1 MRKTLALFLLLAL
14 CLSLAPL
21 PVRAAENEG
30 AASSHTISSSCFVSE
45 NGDLYQW
52 RPSGTLYSTDEII
65 RSTPVKIE
73 GISDVVQVTGDE
85 YAAAAVTAD
94 GSLYTWG
101 AHLQTK
107 LGIGDPSAP
116 ETPVLVSTLSNVVS
130 VSLWDYGD
138 LTCAAVTAD
147 GSLYAWGDVLQSYG
161 NSTMYSVPHKI
172 EGVSDATAAFAGEG
186 SRFSYIAKDGTLY
199 SWGLPNGNSSPA
211 GMQKVLSDVVSMSYG
226 RLTACAVTADGTL
239 YTWGYH
245 YDFAL
250 GLSREQAANLT
261 NSYAP
266 QPIPILE
273 NIRTAHMGRK
283 FYGLAVTNDGRLYT
297 WGDYG
302 DPNRDRGEW
311 GSFILDSPTLLD
323 CDGVKFIDAIPDR
336 GSNIALT
343 EDGKIYAWF
352 GSLAPVYLTDGVKMP
367 DTPIAPNTPAAE
379 PTEIPIGRQQSIAR
393 DYYITENG
401 DLYHI
406 PWHYYD
412 IFNYEASPSEN
423 VQKLK
428 ATKMENFSNIVSF
441 QISHNMGTIITEDG
455 SLYLREYQRI
465 DPGTDTEV
473 ETFTKV
479 EGLSH
484 VVSADAWGNSGIAAT
499 ADGSVYVWGNVYMGD
514 DKNWNPIVEIF
525 QTPQKVEGLSD
536 VASVGCGSSIFAAVT
551 NTGDLYTWGMGPSGE
566 TGYGEGQPKSS
577 AVPKKILEDVA
588 FVECGQHTT
597 CAVTRQGDL
606 YVWGG
611 NFEHHAI
618 GLDQPGTFNVLQPT
632 FLMGNVREVSLGR
645 FFGGA
650 VTNDGELYLWG
661 YYLGDMSEKHQEDY
675 GFSTPTLIDTGG
687 VRFADLFLD
696 GYLNTLLSED
706 GGFYLFGLGLVPK
719 DQVNASQMVRFT
731 GGVKVPGQVAGDMG
745 RFTASRTYQPGQFSD
760 VDEGQWYGTQQQ
772 GTIRQ
777 AYELG
782 LIDGMADG
790 SFSPDSP
797 LRLSEAI
804 KLACTVRSIYTG
816 SQVTLT
822 DGVPWY
828 MPYVDYGI
836 FAGILLPG
844 EFDDLTA
851 YATRS
856 QMAYLFANALPADE
870 LPVLDAGALPPDVSD
885 SDPYAQQI
893 RLLYQAG
900 VLQGNDAS
908 GAFQGDQPITRA
920 QATAILTRLALP
932 GQRTA

>member
-21 PVRAAENEG
+21 PVRAAE
-30 AASSHTISSSCFVSE
+30 
-45 NGDLYQW
+45 
-52 RPSGTLYSTDEII
+52 
-65 RSTPVKIE
+65 
-73 GISDVVQVTGDE
+73 
-85 YAAAAVTAD
+85 
-94 GSLYTWG
+94 
-101 AHLQTK
+101 
-107 LGIGDPSAP
+107 
-116 ETPVLVSTLSNVVS
+116 
-130 VSLWDYGD
+130 
-138 LTCAAVTAD
+138 
-147 GSLYAWGDVLQSYG
+147 
-161 NSTMYSVPHKI
+161 
-172 EGVSDATAAFAGEG
+172 
-186 SRFSYIAKDGTLY
+186 
-199 SWGLPNGNSSPA
+199 
-211 GMQKVLSDVVSMSYG
+211 
-226 RLTACAVTADGTL
+226 
-239 YTWGYH
+239 
-245 YDFAL
+245 
-250 GLSREQAANLT
+250 
-261 NSYAP
+261 
-266 QPIPILE
+266 
-273 NIRTAHMGRK
+273 
-283 FYGLAVTNDGRLYT
+283 
-297 WGDYG
+297 
-302 DPNRDRGEW
+302 
-311 GSFILDSPTLLD
+311 
-323 CDGVKFIDAIPDR
+323 
-336 GSNIALT
+336 
-343 EDGKIYAWF
+343 
-352 GSLAPVYLTDGVKMP
+352 
-367 DTPIAPNTPAAE
+367 
-379 PTEIPIGRQQSIAR
+379 PTEIPIGRQQSIALEH
-393 DYYITENG
+393 YVTENG

-406 PWHYYD
+406 PWDYYD
-412 IFNYEASPSEN
+412 IFNSEAPPSEN
-423 VQKLK
+423 VQKIEAVK
-428 ATKMENFSNIVSF
+428 AEGLSQAVS
-441 QISHNMGTIITEDG
+441 ISGEGAAITADG
-455 SLYLREYQRI
+455 SLYLL
-465 DPGTDTEV
+465 
-473 ETFTKV
+473 ETRQVPSDSDIPQFVDVFTKV

-484 VVSADAWGNSGIAAT
+484 VVSADAWGDSGIAAT
-499 ADGSVYVWGNVYMGD
+499 ADGSVYVWGDVYMGD
-514 DKNWNPIVEIF
+514 DKNWNPIVKTF
-525 QTPQKVEGLSD
+525 QAPQKVEGLSD

-551 NTGDLYTWGMGPSGE
+551 NTGDLYTWGMGPYGE

-588 FVECGQHTT
+588 FVECDQYTT
-597 CAVTRQGDL
+597 AAVTRQGDL

-611 NFEHHAI
+611 NFEHNAI

-632 FLMGNVREVSLGR
+632 FLMGNVRAVSLCR

-661 YYLGDMSEKHQEDY
+661 YYLGDMSEKHWGDY
-675 GFSTPTLIDTGG
+675 KFYSPTLIDTGG
-687 VRFADLFLD
+687 VRFADLFL
-696 GYLNTLLSED
+696 GGSRNLLLSENGD
-706 GGFYLFGLGLVPK
+706 LYLFGLGHVTK
-719 DQVNASQMVRFT
+719 DQINASRMVRFT
-731 GGVKVPGQVAGDMG
+731 GGVKMPGQVAGDMG

-816 SQVTLT
+816 GQVTLT

>member
-21 PVRAAENEG
+21 PVRAAE
-30 AASSHTISSSCFVSE
+30 
-45 NGDLYQW
+45 
-52 RPSGTLYSTDEII
+52 
-65 RSTPVKIE
+65 
-73 GISDVVQVTGDE
+73 
-85 YAAAAVTAD
+85 
-94 GSLYTWG
+94 
-101 AHLQTK
+101 
-107 LGIGDPSAP
+107 
-116 ETPVLVSTLSNVVS
+116 
-130 VSLWDYGD
+130 
-138 LTCAAVTAD
+138 
-147 GSLYAWGDVLQSYG
+147 
-161 NSTMYSVPHKI
+161 
-172 EGVSDATAAFAGEG
+172 
-186 SRFSYIAKDGTLY
+186 
-199 SWGLPNGNSSPA
+199 
-211 GMQKVLSDVVSMSYG
+211 
-226 RLTACAVTADGTL
+226 
-239 YTWGYH
+239 
-245 YDFAL
+245 
-250 GLSREQAANLT
+250 
-261 NSYAP
+261 
-266 QPIPILE
+266 
-273 NIRTAHMGRK
+273 
-283 FYGLAVTNDGRLYT
+283 
-297 WGDYG
+297 
-302 DPNRDRGEW
+302 
-311 GSFILDSPTLLD
+311 
-323 CDGVKFIDAIPDR
+323 
-336 GSNIALT
+336 
-343 EDGKIYAWF
+343 
-352 GSLAPVYLTDGVKMP
+352 
-367 DTPIAPNTPAAE
+367 
-379 PTEIPIGRQQSIAR
+379 PTEIPIGRQQSIAP
-393 DYYITENG
+393 DSYISENG
-401 DLYHI
+401 ELYTLEWDNWSI
-406 PWHYYD
+406 SD
-412 IFNYEASPSEN
+412 IFDRQTPPSEN
-423 VQKLK
+423 IQKIEAVKVEELSQ
-428 ATKMENFSNIVSF
+428 AVS
-441 QISHNMGTIITEDG
+441 ISGEGAAITADG
-455 SLYLREYQRI
+455 SLYL
-465 DPGTDTEV
+465 P
-473 ETFTKV
+473 ETRQVPSDSDIPQFVDVFTKV

-484 VVSADAWGNSGIAAT
+484 VVSADIWGDSVIAAT
-499 ADGSVYVWGNVYMGD
+499 ADGSVYVWGDVYVGD
-514 DKNWNPIVEIF
+514 DKNWNPIVETF

-675 GFSTPTLIDTGG
+675 GFSTPTRIDTGG

-760 VDEGQWYGTQQQ
+760 VDEGQWYGTEQQ

-790 SFSPDSP
+790 SFAPDSP